1 MPTLNTSDS
10 VLAKKTYK
18 KLPMPQTET
27 VPAMDKG
34 TPVIAAGDHATDG
47 GVTLRVVVL
56 CLALAVFFGYAIPII
71 DYKLFNTFLGATH
84 LPPGAIGVLL
94 ILLLVVNPL
103 LALVSKRL
111 RFSRNETLTVY
122 ITCLFSCLIPGHGGE
137 NFIIPNLIAPFYYA
151 TAENKW
157 LGFLGPYLKPWLTPA
172 LTENGVYN
180 RALVESWYTGGSAV
194 PWGAWLVPLVFWG
207 AFALLSYFMLG
218 CLSVMLRAQWA
229 EKEALAFPLLR
240 LPIEMTADMDESRS
254 GVSPFFRNPMMW
266 IGFGLAV
273 FIQVV
278 NGLHVYFPDVPQI
291 VLSLDTTPFLQDAP
305 WNQIGGV
312 TVGIFPIAV
321 GIAYLLTS
329 EVSFSLWFFFWFF
342 KFQLL
347 AAHALGF
354 APNSMPNASGS
365 FPGKVFT
372 GFQMWG
378 AYLAYVAII
387 LWMAREHLG
396 HVARR
401 AFGRTPSTPQEKDEA
416 MSYPLA
422 FWGFVLSLAAMIGAT
437 CVAGVRFDIALA
449 LWISYLVFAIGLTRV
464 AVEGGLLQL
473 LTLSSPL
480 GGIARLLPGPWL
492 TLENGLM
499 PASMFQAGFVYHMRG
514 FLMPS
519 FIQSFKLA
527 HDEKINSR
535 RLMALLA
542 GVIVLSLGVSWY
554 QVVQLGYETGGLQLG
569 HRWFTS
575 SGSLTPA
582 RFVGF
587 LSGDDGSSVTG
598 RWVWVGVGGV
608 LTYAMM
614 LARSRLL
621 WFPFHPVGYLMGLT
635 FPIGQFWFSILLG
648 WLCKVLLNRF
658 GGHDTVR
665 QSTPLFLGLALGDV
679 AMMLFWLLIDGW
691 TGRTG
696 HQLMPG

>member
-1 MPTLNTSDS
+1 MM
-10 VLAKKTYK
+10 A
-18 KLPMPQTET
+18 
-27 VPAMDKG
+27 
-34 TPVIAAGDHATDG
+34 PVAEGDHRHG

-56 CLALAVFFGYAIPII
+56 CLALAAFFGYTIPII

-84 LPPGAIGVLL
+84 LPPGAVGVLL
-94 ILLLVVNPL
+94 VLVLVLNPL
-103 LALVSKRL
+103 LKLLSQRL
-111 RFSRNETLTVY
+111 AFSRNETLTVY

-151 TAENKW
+151 TVENKW
-157 LGFLGPYLKPWLTPA
+157 LGFLTPYLQPWLTPA
-172 LTENGVYN
+172 LTESGAYN
-180 RALVESWYTGGSAV
+180 RALVEGWYTGAGGTV

-207 AFALLSYFMLG
+207 SFALLSYFMLG

-240 LPIEMTADMDESRS
+240 LPVEMTQDMDQSQGR
-254 GVSPFFRNPMMW
+254 VPPFFHSRVMW

-273 FIQVV
+273 FIQAL
-278 NGLHVYFPDVPQI
+278 NGLHLYFPDVPQI
-291 VLSLDTTPFLQDAP
+291 VLSLETAPFLREAP
-305 WNQIGGV
+305 WNQIGGI
-312 TVGIFPIAV
+312 TVGIFPLAV

-347 AAHALGF
+347 AAYFLGF
-354 APNSMPNASGS
+354 SPSALPNASGS

-387 LWMAREHLG
+387 VWMAREHLK
-396 HVARR
+396 HIARR
-401 AFGRTPSTPQEKDEA
+401 AFGREQSTPAERGES

-422 FWGFVLSLAAMIGAT
+422 FWGFVLSFAAMIVAT

-449 LWISYLVFAIGLTRV
+449 LWVSYLVFAIGLTRV

-473 LTLSSPL
+473 LTLAMPL
-480 GGIARLLPGPWL
+480 GGIARLLPGQWL
-492 TLENGLM
+492 TMESGLM

-527 HDEKINSR
+527 HDQKINSR
-535 RLMALLA
+535 RLMLLLA
-542 GVIVLSLGVSWY
+542 SVIVVSLGISWY
-554 QVVQLGYETGGLQLG
+554 QVVALGYQTGGLQLG
-569 HRWFTS
+569 HKWFTS
-575 SGSLTPA
+575 RGSLTPTN
-582 RFVGF
+582 FVGF
-587 LSGDDGSSVTG
+587 LSGDDGSSVPG
-598 RWVWVGVGGV
+598 RWLWVGTGAG

-635 FPIGQFWFSILLG
+635 FPVGQFWFSILLG
-648 WLCKVLLNRF
+648 WMCKVLLNRF

-665 QSTPLFLGLALGDV
+665 QATPFFLGLALGDV
-679 AMMLFWLLIDGW
+679 AMMLLWLVIDGL

>member
-1 MPTLNTSDS
+1 M
-10 VLAKKTYK
+10 
-18 KLPMPQTET
+18 
-27 VPAMDKG
+27 
-34 TPVIAAGDHATDG
+34 AARSEATDG

-56 CLALAVFFGYAIPII
+56 CLALAAFFGYAIPII

-94 ILLLVVNPL
+94 VLLLVANPL
-103 LALVSKRL
+103 LSLLSVKLA
-111 RFSRNETLTVY
+111 FSRNETLTVY

-157 LGFLGPYLKPWLTPA
+157 LGFLEPYLKPWLTPA
-172 LTENGVYN
+172 LSENGVYN
-180 RALVESWYTGGSAV
+180 RALVEGWYTGNGGAV
-194 PWGAWLVPLVFWG
+194 PWGAWLVPLLFWG
-207 AFALLSYFMLG
+207 GFALLSYFMLG

-240 LPIEMTADMDESRS
+240 LPLEMTEGMNATSS
-254 GVSPFFRNPMMW
+254 TPPFFRNPMMW
-266 IGFGLAV
+266 IGFGIAV
-273 FIQVV
+273 FIQAV
-278 NGLHVYFPDVPQI
+278 NGLHVYYPDVPQ
-291 VLSLDTTPFLQDAP
+291 VGMSLETAPFLQESP
-305 WNQIGGV
+305 WNQIGGI
-312 TVGIFPIAV
+312 TVAIFPIAV

-347 AAHALGF
+347 TAFFLGF
-354 APNSMPNASGS
+354 APNSLPNASGA

-387 LWMAREHLG
+387 LWMAREHLQ
-396 HVARR
+396 HIARR
-401 AFGRTPSTPQEKDEA
+401 AFGRAQSTPAERDEA

-422 FWGFVLSLAAMIGAT
+422 FWGFVVSFGAMIGAT
-437 CVAGVRFDIALA
+437 CIAGVRFDIALA

-473 LTLSSPL
+473 LTLAMPL
-480 GGIARLLPGPWL
+480 GGIARLIPGSWL
-492 TLENGLM
+492 TLESGLM
-499 PASMFQAGFVYHMRG
+499 PASLFQAGFVYHMRS

-519 FIQSFKLA
+519 FMQGFKLA
-527 HDEKINSR
+527 HDRKINSR
-535 RLMALLA
+535 ALLGLIA
-542 GVIVLSLGVSWY
+542 AVIIVSVGVSWY
-554 QVVQLGYETGGLQLG
+554 QVVRLGYETGGLQMG
-569 HRWFTS
+569 HRWFMS
-575 SGSLTPA
+575 KGSLTPA
-582 RFVGF
+582 NFVGF
-587 LSGDDGSSVTG
+587 LSGDDGSSITG
-598 RWVWVGVGGV
+598 RWLWVGVGAV
-608 LTYAMM
+608 LTYVLM

-635 FPIGQFWFSILLG
+635 FPVGQFWFSILLG

-658 GGHDTVR
+658 GGHETVR

-679 AMMLFWLLIDGW
+679 AMMLLWLLIDGW
-691 TGRTG
+691 TGQTG